1 MALDER
7 TKQQIR
13 AAVREANPA
22 QMAIIRTLTS
32 AQRVEIA
39 LSMIRAGEEAAVY
52 RLRLKRPELTYMQAL
67 RIIRSR
73 R

>member
-1 MALDER
+1 MPLDER

-13 AAVREANPA
+13 AAVREADPA
-22 QMAIIRTLTS
+22 QMAIIRKLTP
-32 AQRVEIA
+32 AQRAEIA
-39 LSMIRAGEEAAVY
+39 LSMIRAAEEAAVY
-52 RLRLKRPELTYMQAL
+52 RLRLQRPELTELEAL

>member
-7 TKQQIR
+7 TRQEIR
-13 AAVREANPA
+13 AAVREADPTQIAIMRKLTPA
-22 QMAIIRTLTS
+22 E
-32 AQRVEIA
+32 RVELA

-52 RLRLKRPELTYMQAL
+52 RLRVKRPELTDLEAL
-67 RIIRSR
+67 RILRSR

>member
-1 MALDER
+1 MPLDER

-13 AAVREANPA
+13 AAVREADPA
-22 QMAIIRTLTS
+22 QIAIIRKLTPM
-32 AQRVEIA
+32 QRAEIA
-39 LSMIRAGEEAAVY
+39 LSMIRAGEGVAVY
-52 RLRLKRPELTYMQAL
+52 RLRLKRPELSDVEAL

>member
-7 TKQQIR
+7 TRQEIR
-13 AAVREANPA
+13 AAVREADPA
-22 QMAIIRTLTS
+22 QIAIMRKLTP

-39 LSMIRAGEEAAVY
+39 LSMIRAGEEAAVC
-52 RLRLKRPELTYMQAL
+52 RLRLKRPELTDVEAL
-67 RIIRSR
+67 RIIRNR